1 MNEPPGCAR
10 SSFLRDSRADNGTQD
25 RAPGCALR
33 GVYWGSV
40 LGLFLVASNR
50 ARSGWSLKRFR
61 WVKISMH
68 NAWKSVSERQGIH
81 LALFFSLV
89 SHLVAY
95 FSHQQCLFCS
105 IYIFRCRMIS
115 NIQDW
120 QGGFLPASWHSLTI
134 PNGHDVRVFQNRRF
148 SCNSKA
154 ILSILLQGVGPG
166 MLREAR
172 IPGPT
177 PWSMSNDAFYSW

>member
-1 MNEPPGCAR
+1 MNEPPGCIP
-10 SSFLRDSRADNGTQD
+10 SSFLKDSRADNGTQD

-33 GVYWGSV
+33 GACRGSV

-68 NAWKSVSERQGIH
+68 NAWKGVSERQGIH

-95 FSHQQCLFCS
+95 FTHQQCLFCS

-115 NIQDW
+115 NIRDW

-134 PNGHDVRVFQNRRF
+134 PNGHDVRVFQNRQI

-154 ILSILLQGVGPG
+154 FLSILAPRGRSRDAPRSAHPG
-166 MLREAR
+166 TYPLEHVE
-172 IPGPT
+172 
-177 PWSMSNDAFYSW
+177 

>member
-1 MNEPPGCAR
+1 MANGPPGCIP
-10 SSFLRDSRADNGTQD
+10 SSFLRNSRADNGTQD

-33 GVYWGSV
+33 GAYRGSV

-68 NAWKSVSERQGIH
+68 NAWKGVSERQGIH

-115 NIQDW
+115 NIRDW

-134 PNGHDVRVFQNRRF
+134 PKRVGFPSSFLSGYNGWKSQLTEDPNVYRQSLAKTR
-148 SCNSKA
+148 S
-154 ILSILLQGVGPG
+154 
-166 MLREAR
+166 
-172 IPGPT
+172 
-177 PWSMSNDAFYSW
+177 